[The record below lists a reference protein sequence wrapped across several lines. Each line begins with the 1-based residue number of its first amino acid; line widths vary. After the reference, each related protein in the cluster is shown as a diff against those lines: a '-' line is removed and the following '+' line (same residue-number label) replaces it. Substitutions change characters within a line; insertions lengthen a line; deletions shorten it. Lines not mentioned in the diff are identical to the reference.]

1 MLSPD
6 DYVAIDF
13 ETSGRTNDSA
23 CAVGLVRISGGQIR
37 NTYYTLIRPPSPVI
51 LFTWV
56 HGLTWEDLRNA
67 PTFPEVW
74 PEMAS
79 FMDGASGLV
88 AHNATFDR
96 SVLYGCCESFG
107 CPYPG
112 LPFYDTLKGARRSLP
127 PGSKSLDHVCSY
139 FQIKLNH
146 HQALSDAEAC
156 ARIFVELQ
164 KRGLDAA
171 SMRLKSAGRHR
182 ARLPLGPDHPSPVR

>member
-127 PGSKSLDHVCSY
+127 PGSKS
-139 FQIKLNH
+139 
-146 HQALSDAEAC
+146 
-156 ARIFVELQ
+156 Q

-171 SMRLKSAGRHR
+171 SMRLKSAGRPR

>member
-6 DYVAIDF
+6 DFVAIDF

-23 CAVGLVRISGGQIR
+23 CAVGLVRITGGQIGD
-37 NTYYTLIRPPSPVI
+37 TYYTLIRPPSPVV

-56 HGLTWEDLRNA
+56 HGLTWQDLKDA

-74 PEMAS
+74 PEMAA
-79 FMDGASGLV
+79 FMKGASGLV
-88 AHNATFDR
+88 AHNAPFDR
-96 SVLYGCCESFG
+96 SVLYGCCASFG
-107 CPYPG
+107 CAYPG
-112 LPFYDTLKGARRSLP
+112 LPFYDTLKGARRCLP

-139 FQIKLNH
+139 FHIELNH

-164 KRGLDAA
+164 KQGLEAGD
-171 SMRLKSAGRHR
+171 MKLKPGGRPR
-182 ARLPLGPDHPSPVR
+182 SRLPLGPDRPKGR

>member
-146 HQALSDAEAC
+146 HQALSDAEVFLWNCRNGDLTPPAC
-156 ARIFVELQ
+156 A
-164 KRGLDAA
+164 
-171 SMRLKSAGRHR
+171 
-182 ARLPLGPDHPSPVR
+182 